1 VSRRDAGRDRKA
13 PERAGGRRGRALA
26 GDGGL
31 PKYEPNIAL
40 RSIEGHLTRTGTQV
54 MAWYRLAAQAWSF
67 RSDSQR
73 EVLIRQIAAQLG
85 ELQGRWL
92 HLRVTTRPYPV
103 HMWAESFDH
112 NALGRMPDVAGALG
126 WDGFLEGEQRHLMG
140 LSMSDKEVFLGIEVS
155 GRRMLDRW
163 VERAAPVL
171 GKVAPAAVRAEV
183 AALSS
188 EVGHLDSLVAGS
200 GLDAVPASSDDIAW
214 LMHRSCALG
223 LPAPRTLSVVPG
235 GSHRWETED
244 LAAFTDGV
252 EMHQEPYA
260 PTVRV
265 VGRLRAQTVS
275 RNVAVLSVGLMEGL
289 RIPEVDDPWMQH
301 SDRLPFPV
309 EWSARMYIRRPED
322 VAGELQR
329 QMGKVRS
336 QIRHYTHDHDLD
348 PPMSLA
354 RQADRVLE
362 VEDELTSGL
371 TQLNTRLYGWWRI
384 AVSGKDEAEAIGRAQ
399 QVLDVYRPKVQ
410 VEHPEA
416 QYRYAREFIPGEPLA
431 STAYRRRGSVTW
443 AASAVP
449 AATASVGDRRG
460 IMIGETCTAT
470 RRPVAWDPW
479 LAQEVRRASGLTAV
493 VGGLGSGKALALETP
508 LPTPTGWTTMGEVA
522 VGDELLG
529 RDGRPTRVVAA
540 TEVMHDRPCYDVIFS
555 DGSVIRADAQHEWLT
570 RTREDWKATDRL
582 SKRLA
587 RADRAPALSG
597 PAPRGTCACGCGTP
611 TAQTQYARAA
621 LGMSAGEHFRF
632 AHGHHRRGEVCR
644 TPSRVPSVH
653 TTEEIAT
660 SLTWGPNGQR
670 NHAVPVAAPFA
681 LPEADLLV
689 DPYVLGAWLGDG
701 TSIRAEITAYD
712 PEIIESIE
720 ATGQECRRR
729 LTPNIYGL
737 IGGLQQRLRALGVL
751 GDKHIPAQYL
761 RASERQRRALLTGL
775 LDTDGYCTPSGT
787 IEFSVTNERL
797 ARGARDLALSLGYQ
811 PRLRTKRVTGRH
823 EHTSVAYTVTFT
835 TSDPVFRVARKL
847 ARLNPRP
854 RSTNDYRYIVDVVP
868 VPSVPVRC
876 VQVDNDDHLYLA
888 GEACIPTHNSFLTGL
903 IVYKTLRSGS
913 QWTVLDPSGPLA
925 QLTRLPELAPF
936 ARHINLLRADP
947 GILNP
952 YRVVAEPRP
961 DHFADEEDPE
971 RAWRRE
977 RSLAAAT
984 RRRLVLDV
992 LTGLLPYDVSRIPHT
1007 RIVLLRAV
1015 REVGGAPDRHP
1026 GQVIDVLR
1034 RHARDGE
1041 EHAGVVADF
1050 LEERRELPQAALLF
1064 PDTSRHD
1071 PWQADRDYRLTVLTM
1086 QGMTLPRPGSPRE
1099 EWTDS
1104 ESLAV
1109 ELLNLASWLTQR
1121 TIYDADRN
1129 LRKGVALD
1137 ETHFLSQVP
1146 TGKVLIDRLARDS
1159 RKFNVRALFASQLA
1173 GDLLRVS
1180 GFASLVNAVFVGRT
1194 DDEEAQAEALRLLK
1208 VPTGVGYEQMLGTL
1222 SPRPRHDD
1230 RPDDTPRQFIFAD
1243 GHGGVEKIRIDLEA
1257 PHLEHVREAL
1267 DTNPDASRVSVS
1279 GVPAATA
1286 PAAVRAP
1293 DEPAPPRPIVFGRPV
1308 GRVVDLGSD
1317 LGDDLPAPVTAPIE
1331 GDLDGDEDF
1340 HDLDDPD
1347 GLLGSG
1353 PAVPAGSPARPGPRL
1368 RGDEHLDL
1376 LGDDDLG
1383 MDLDEDP
1390 VPGGNGNGKH
1400 PAADSDQGRLPA
1412 AGEAVR

>member
-1 VSRRDAGRDRKA
+1 
-13 PERAGGRRGRALA
+13 
-26 GDGGL
+26 
-31 PKYEPNIAL
+31 
-40 RSIEGHLTRTGTQV
+40 
-54 MAWYRLAAQAWSF
+54 
-67 RSDSQR
+67 
-73 EVLIRQIAAQLG
+73 
-85 ELQGRWL
+85 
-92 HLRVTTRPYPV
+92 
-103 HMWAESFDH
+103 
-112 NALGRMPDVAGALG
+112 
-126 WDGFLEGEQRHLMG
+126 
-140 LSMSDKEVFLGIEVS
+140 
-155 GRRMLDRW
+155 
-163 VERAAPVL
+163 
-171 GKVAPAAVRAEV
+171 
-183 AALSS
+183 
-188 EVGHLDSLVAGS
+188 
-200 GLDAVPASSDDIAW
+200 
-214 LMHRSCALG
+214 

-235 GSHRWETED
+235 GVHRWETED

-275 RNVAVLSVGLMEGL
+275 RNVAVLSLGLMEGL

-309 EWSARMYIRRPED
+309 EWSARIYVRRPED

-362 VEDELTSGL
+362 VEDEMTSGL

-384 AVSGKDEAEAIGRAQ
+384 AVSGKDEAEAISRAQ

-410 VEHPEA
+410 IEHPEA
-416 QYRYAREFIPGEPLA
+416 QYRFAREFIPGEPLA
-431 STAYRRRGSVTW
+431 STAYRRRGSVMW
-443 AASAVP
+443 AAAAVP

-493 VGGLGSGKALALETP
+493 VGGLGSGK
-508 LPTPTGWTTMGEVA
+508 
-522 VGDELLG
+522 
-529 RDGRPTRVVAA
+529 
-540 TEVMHDRPCYDVIFS
+540 
-555 DGSVIRADAQHEWLT
+555 
-570 RTREDWKATDRL
+570 
-582 SKRLA
+582 
-587 RADRAPALSG
+587 
-597 PAPRGTCACGCGTP
+597 
-611 TAQTQYARAA
+611 
-621 LGMSAGEHFRF
+621 
-632 AHGHHRRGEVCR
+632 
-644 TPSRVPSVH
+644 
-653 TTEEIAT
+653 
-660 SLTWGPNGQR
+660 
-670 NHAVPVAAPFA
+670 
-681 LPEADLLV
+681 
-689 DPYVLGAWLGDG
+689 
-701 TSIRAEITAYD
+701 
-712 PEIIESIE
+712 
-720 ATGQECRRR
+720 
-729 LTPNIYGL
+729 
-737 IGGLQQRLRALGVL
+737 
-751 GDKHIPAQYL
+751 
-761 RASERQRRALLTGL
+761 
-775 LDTDGYCTPSGT
+775 
-787 IEFSVTNERL
+787 
-797 ARGARDLALSLGYQ
+797 
-811 PRLRTKRVTGRH
+811 
-823 EHTSVAYTVTFT
+823 
-835 TSDPVFRVARKL
+835 
-847 ARLNPRP
+847 
-854 RSTNDYRYIVDVVP
+854 
-868 VPSVPVRC
+868 
-876 VQVDNDDHLYLA
+876 
-888 GEACIPTHNSFLTGL
+888 SFLTGL
-903 IVYKTLRSGS
+903 ITYKTLRAGAR
-913 QWTVLDPSGPLA
+913 WTLLDPSGPLA
-925 QLTRLPELAPF
+925 RLTQLPELAPF
-936 ARHINLLRADP
+936 SRHINLLRADP

-961 DHFADEEDPE
+961 EHFADEDDPE

-1026 GQVIDVLR
+1026 GQVIDALR
-1034 RHARDGE
+1034 RHAREGE

-1064 PDTSRHD
+1064 PDTSRDD
-1071 PWQADRDYRLTVLTM
+1071 PWHADRDYRLTVLTM

-1099 EWTDS
+1099 EWTDA
-1104 ESLAV
+1104 EALAV

-1267 DTNPDASRVSVS
+1267 DTNPDASRVVTR
-1279 GVPAATA
+1279 GVPAVGA
-1286 PAAVRAP
+1286 PAAVRPP
-1293 DEPAPPRPIVFGRPV
+1293 DEPAPPALLGRV
-1308 GRVVDLGSD
+1308 GRGVVDLGTD
-1317 LGDDLPAPVTAPIE
+1317 LGDDLPVAVPT
-1331 GDLDGDEDF
+1331 DLDADDDF

-1347 GLLGSG
+1347 GLLVGA
-1353 PAVPAGSPARPGPRL
+1353 PVDRRAVPPAARPGPRL
-1368 RGDEHLDL
+1368 RDDEHFDL
-1376 LGDDDLG
+1376 LGDVEAG
-1383 MDLDEDP
+1383 EGEVDLDDGP
-1390 VPGGNGNGKH
+1390 ASGGNGNG
-1400 PAADSDQGRLPA
+1400 PGTGQGNGPGNGQGSSAGASEGRIPA

>member
-1 VSRRDAGRDRKA
+1 
-13 PERAGGRRGRALA
+13 
-26 GDGGL
+26 
-31 PKYEPNIAL
+31 
-40 RSIEGHLTRTGTQV
+40 

-85 ELQGRWL
+85 ELHGRWL

-103 HMWAESFDH
+103 HQWAESFDH
-112 NALGRMPDVAGALG
+112 NALGRIPDVAGTLG

-140 LSMSDKEVFLGIEVS
+140 LSMSDKEVFLGVEVS
-155 GRRMLDRW
+155 GRSMLDRW
-163 VERAAPVL
+163 VQAAAPVL
-171 GKVAPAAVRAEV
+171 DKMVPRAARAEI
-183 AALSS
+183 AALAS
-188 EVGHLDSLVAGS
+188 EVRHLDVLVAGS
-200 GLDAVPASSDDIAW
+200 GLDAVPANADDLAW
-214 LMHRSCALG
+214 LMQRSCSLG
-223 LPAPRTLSVVPG
+223 LPAPRTLATVPRG
-235 GSHRWETED
+235 VNRWETED
-244 LAAFTDGV
+244 IAAFTEGV
-252 EMHQEPYA
+252 EMYQDPYA

-265 VGRLRAQTVS
+265 VGRLRAQTVQ
-275 RNVAVLSVGLMEGL
+275 RNVAVLTVGLMEGL

-309 EWSARMYIRRPED
+309 EWSARMYIRRPEE

-384 AVSGKDEAEAIGRAQ
+384 AVSGKDEAEAITRAQ

-410 VEHPEA
+410 IEHPEA

-431 STAYRRRGSVTW
+431 ATAYRRRGSVTW
-443 AASAVP
+443 AAAAVP

-479 LAQEVRRASGLTAV
+479 LAQEVRRVSGLTAI
-493 VGGLGSGKALALETP
+493 VGGLGSGKALASDTP

-529 RDGRPTRVVAA
+529 RDGKPTRVVAA
-540 TEVMHDRPCYDVIFS
+540 TEVMHNRPCYDVVFS
-555 DGSVIRADAQHEWLT
+555 DGSVIRADGQHEWLT
-570 RTREDWKATDRL
+570 RTRDDWKAANRL
-582 SKRLA
+582 SHRLR
-587 RADRAPALSG
+587 RAAAAPDDQPPG
-597 PAPRGTCACGCGTP
+597 PGTCACGCGQLTRR
-611 TAQTQYARAA
+611 TIHARSAIG
-621 LGMSAGEHFRF
+621 LGAGDHFRY
-632 AHGHHRRGEVCR
+632 AHGHWRRGQLSVM
-644 TPSRVPSVH
+644 PSQVPTVH
-653 TTEEIAT
+653 TTEEIAAT
-660 SLTWGPNGQR
+660 INSGPQK
-670 NHAVPVAAPFA
+670 NHAVPVARPFD
-681 LPEADLLV
+681 LPDVELPVA
-689 DPYVLGAWLGDG
+689 PYVLGAWLGDG

-712 PEIIESIE
+712 QEVIAEIE
-720 ATGQECRRR
+720 AVGQECRPHATQHR
-729 LTPNIYGL
+729 YGL
-737 IGGLQQRLRALGVL
+737 PGGLQQMLRRIGVL
-751 GDKHIPAQYL
+751 NNKHIPLMYL
-761 RASERQRRALLTGL
+761 RSSETQRRALLAGL
-775 LDTDGYCTPSGT
+775 LDTDGYCTKSGSV
-787 IEFSVTNERL
+787 EFSVTNERL
-797 ARGARDLALSLGYQ
+797 AREARELILSLGYQ
-811 PRLRTKRVTGRH
+811 VRLRTKAVKGRH
-823 EHTSVAYTVTFT
+823 PHTSTVYTVAFT
-835 TSDPVFRVARKL
+835 TSDKVFRLPRKL
-847 ARLNPRP
+847 ARLNACP
-854 RSTNDYRYIVDVVP
+854 RSTNGYRYIVDVVSA
-868 VPSVPVRC
+868 PSVPVRC
-876 VQVDNDDHLYLA
+876 VQVDNADHLYLA
-888 GEACIPTHNSFLTGL
+888 GETCIPTHNSFLTGL
-903 IVYKTLRSGS
+903 IVYKTLRAGAR
-913 QWTVLDPSGPLA
+913 WTVLDPSGPLA
-925 QLTRLPELAPF
+925 ELTRLPELAPF
-936 ARHINLLRADP
+936 SRHINLLRADP

-961 DHFADEEDPE
+961 DHFLDEEDPE

-992 LTGLLPYDVSRIPHT
+992 LTGLLPFEVARLPHT

-1015 REVGGAPDRHP
+1015 RDVGGAADRHP
-1026 GQVIDVLR
+1026 GQVIDSLR
-1034 RHARDGE
+1034 RHAVDGE
-1041 EHAGVVADF
+1041 DHAGVVADF

-1064 PDTSRHD
+1064 PDVSRHD

-1099 EWTDS
+1099 EWTDN

-1194 DDEEAQAEALRLLK
+1194 DDEEAQAEALRLLR

-1243 GHGGVEKIRIDLEA
+1243 GHGGVEKIRIDLEG

-1267 DTNPDASRVSVS
+1267 DTNPDASRVSVR
-1279 GVPAATA
+1279 GVPAA
-1286 PAAVRAP
+1286 PVRAAVPAP
-1293 DEPAPPRPIVFGRPV
+1293 DPRPPLAR
-1308 GRVVDLGSD
+1308 LGSD
-1317 LGDDLPAPVTAPIE
+1317 PGVVALAAGNGLAPAGGPTPTDTELFDDEELDLFDDLDAAPAGEPQE
-1331 GDLDGDEDF
+1331 GR
-1340 HDLDDPD
+1340 
-1347 GLLGSG
+1347 
-1353 PAVPAGSPARPGPRL
+1353 PAGSS
-1368 RGDEHLDL
+1368 
-1376 LGDDDLG
+1376 
-1383 MDLDEDP
+1383 
-1390 VPGGNGNGKH
+1390 
-1400 PAADSDQGRLPA
+1400 SDRVPA
-1412 AGEAVR
+1412 AGEARR

>member
-1 VSRRDAGRDRKA
+1 VARSSAKDARAAAKDPAARDTAKAGRKADRRSKRGRT
-13 PERAGGRRGRALA
+13 RAGESN
-26 GDGGL
+26 L
-31 PKYEPNIAL
+31 PKYQPDIAL
-40 RSIEGHLTRTGTQV
+40 RSIEGHLTRTGNQV

-155 GRRMLDRW
+155 GRNALDRW
-163 VERAAPVL
+163 VEKAAPVL
-171 GKVAPAAVRAEV
+171 GRLAPAAVRAEL
-183 AALSS
+183 AALAS
-188 EVGHLDSLVAGS
+188 EVGHLDQLVAGS
-200 GLDAVPASSDDIAW
+200 GLDAVPASADDIGW

-223 LPAPRTLSVVPG
+223 LPAPRSLNVVPG
-235 GSHRWETED
+235 GITRWDTED
-244 LAAFTDGV
+244 LAQFTDGV
-252 EMHQEPYA
+252 EMSQEAYA

-265 VGRLRAQTVS
+265 VGKIRSQTVS

-309 EWSARMYIRRPED
+309 EWSARIYVRKPED
-322 VAGELQR
+322 VSGELQR

-348 PPMSLA
+348 PPVSLA

-362 VEDELTSGL
+362 IEDELTSGL
-371 TQLNTRLYGWWRI
+371 TQLNSRLYGWWRI

-410 VEHPEA
+410 IEHPEA

-431 STAYRRRGSVTW
+431 SSAYRRRGSVTW
-443 AASAVP
+443 AAAAVP

-493 VGGLGSGKALALETP
+493 VGGLGSGK
-508 LPTPTGWTTMGEVA
+508 
-522 VGDELLG
+522 
-529 RDGRPTRVVAA
+529 
-540 TEVMHDRPCYDVIFS
+540 
-555 DGSVIRADAQHEWLT
+555 
-570 RTREDWKATDRL
+570 
-582 SKRLA
+582 
-587 RADRAPALSG
+587 
-597 PAPRGTCACGCGTP
+597 
-611 TAQTQYARAA
+611 
-621 LGMSAGEHFRF
+621 
-632 AHGHHRRGEVCR
+632 
-644 TPSRVPSVH
+644 
-653 TTEEIAT
+653 
-660 SLTWGPNGQR
+660 
-670 NHAVPVAAPFA
+670 
-681 LPEADLLV
+681 
-689 DPYVLGAWLGDG
+689 
-701 TSIRAEITAYD
+701 
-712 PEIIESIE
+712 
-720 ATGQECRRR
+720 
-729 LTPNIYGL
+729 
-737 IGGLQQRLRALGVL
+737 
-751 GDKHIPAQYL
+751 
-761 RASERQRRALLTGL
+761 
-775 LDTDGYCTPSGT
+775 
-787 IEFSVTNERL
+787 
-797 ARGARDLALSLGYQ
+797 
-811 PRLRTKRVTGRH
+811 
-823 EHTSVAYTVTFT
+823 
-835 TSDPVFRVARKL
+835 
-847 ARLNPRP
+847 
-854 RSTNDYRYIVDVVP
+854 
-868 VPSVPVRC
+868 
-876 VQVDNDDHLYLA
+876 
-888 GEACIPTHNSFLTGL
+888 SFLTGL
-903 IVYKTLRSGS
+903 IVYKTLRSGAR
-913 QWTVLDPSGPLA
+913 WTVLDPSGPLA
-925 QLTRLPELAPF
+925 ELTRLPELAPF
-936 ARHINLLRADP
+936 SRHINLLHADP

-961 DHFADEEDPE
+961 EHFADEEDAE

-977 RSLAAAT
+977 RSLAGAT

-992 LTGLLPYDVSRIPHT
+992 LSGLLPYDVARLPHT

-1026 GQVIDVLR
+1026 GMVIDALR

-1041 EHAGVVADF
+1041 EHAAVVADF
-1050 LEERRELPQAALLF
+1050 LDERRELPQAALLF

-1086 QGMTLPRPGSPRE
+1086 QGLTLPRPGSPRE

-1194 DDEEAQAEALRLLK
+1194 DDEEAQHEALRLLR
-1208 VPTGVGYEQMLGTL
+1208 VPIGVGYEQMLGTL
-1222 SPRPRHDD
+1222 SPRPRHTDT
-1230 RPDDTPRQFIFAD
+1230 PDDTPRQFVFAD

-1257 PHLEHVREAL
+1257 PHLEHLREAL
-1267 DTNPDASRVSVS
+1267 DTNPDASRVALRGPAS
-1279 GVPAATA
+1279 PAAA
-1286 PAAVRAP
+1286 AAVRAP
-1293 DEPAPPRPIVFGRPV
+1293 DEPSPVRPV
-1308 GRVVDLGSD
+1308 LAAGPSD
-1317 LGDDLPAPVTAPIE
+1317 LAEFDDLDGGFDNGFDGVTDGAFEEVPDRGFDEPAAGPLD
-1331 GDLDGDEDF
+1331 GDLDGEF
-1340 HDLDDPD
+1340 ADLDDPD
-1347 GLLGSG
+1347 GLLAG
-1353 PAVPAGSPARPGPRL
+1353 PAPSAPRAAPITGPIALGGGPAGNGRARNGAEEGADRVAAFDPAGTEL
-1368 RGDEHLDL
+1368 LDDEEFDL
-1376 LGDDDLG
+1376 LGDVDAGADPDP
-1383 MDLDEDP
+1383 DLDPAHDAVGGRYGDDAGDHGGDDRTHRRNGSAPGDP
-1390 VPGGNGNGKH
+1390 RT
-1400 PAADSDQGRLPA
+1400 SGR
-1412 AGEAVR
+1412 AVR

>member
-1 VSRRDAGRDRKA
+1 MPRREKRPAKGRDPRRDPRRNARREVPA
-13 PERAGGRRGRALA
+13 EEPRRRRGRYLA
-26 GDGGL
+26 GEANL
-31 PKYEPNIAL
+31 PKYTPDIAL
-40 RSIEGHLTRTGTQV
+40 RSIDGHLTRTGTQV

-92 HLRVTTRPYPV
+92 HIRVTTRPYPV
-103 HMWAESFDH
+103 HMWAESFDN
-112 NALGRMPDVAGALG
+112 NALGRLPDVPGALG

-155 GRRMLDRW
+155 GRSMLDRW
-163 VERAAPVL
+163 VEKAAPVL
-171 GKVAPAAVRAEV
+171 GKVAPAAVQAELS
-183 AALSS
+183 ALAS
-188 EVGHLDSLVAGS
+188 EVGHLDELVAGS
-200 GLDAVPASSDDIAW
+200 GLDAVPATGDDVAW
-214 LMHRSCALG
+214 LMHRSCSLG
-223 LPAPRTLSVVPG
+223 LPAPRTIAPTS
-235 GSHRWETED
+235 SSRWEAED
-244 LAAFTDGV
+244 LATFTDGV
-252 EMHQEPYA
+252 DMFQEPYA

-265 VGRLRAQTVS
+265 VGRLRSATVQ
-275 RNVAVLSVGLMEGL
+275 RNVAVLTVGLMDSL

-309 EWSARMYIRRPED
+309 EWSARVYVRRPEE
-322 VAGELQR
+322 VTGELQR

-371 TQLNTRLYGWWRI
+371 TQLNTRLYGWWRV
-384 AVSGKDEAEAIGRAQ
+384 AVSGRDEAEAVSRAQ
-399 QVLDVYRPKVQ
+399 QVLEIYRPKVQ

-431 STAYRRRGSVTW
+431 STAYRRRGSVMW
-443 AASAVP
+443 AAAAVP

-460 IMIGETCTAT
+460 IMLGETCTAT

-493 VGGLGSGKALALETP
+493 VGGLGSGK
-508 LPTPTGWTTMGEVA
+508 
-522 VGDELLG
+522 
-529 RDGRPTRVVAA
+529 
-540 TEVMHDRPCYDVIFS
+540 
-555 DGSVIRADAQHEWLT
+555 
-570 RTREDWKATDRL
+570 
-582 SKRLA
+582 
-587 RADRAPALSG
+587 
-597 PAPRGTCACGCGTP
+597 
-611 TAQTQYARAA
+611 
-621 LGMSAGEHFRF
+621 
-632 AHGHHRRGEVCR
+632 
-644 TPSRVPSVH
+644 
-653 TTEEIAT
+653 
-660 SLTWGPNGQR
+660 
-670 NHAVPVAAPFA
+670 
-681 LPEADLLV
+681 
-689 DPYVLGAWLGDG
+689 
-701 TSIRAEITAYD
+701 
-712 PEIIESIE
+712 
-720 ATGQECRRR
+720 
-729 LTPNIYGL
+729 
-737 IGGLQQRLRALGVL
+737 
-751 GDKHIPAQYL
+751 
-761 RASERQRRALLTGL
+761 
-775 LDTDGYCTPSGT
+775 
-787 IEFSVTNERL
+787 
-797 ARGARDLALSLGYQ
+797 
-811 PRLRTKRVTGRH
+811 
-823 EHTSVAYTVTFT
+823 
-835 TSDPVFRVARKL
+835 
-847 ARLNPRP
+847 
-854 RSTNDYRYIVDVVP
+854 
-868 VPSVPVRC
+868 
-876 VQVDNDDHLYLA
+876 
-888 GEACIPTHNSFLTGL
+888 SFLTGL
-903 IVYKTLRSGS
+903 IVYKTLRAGA

-925 QLTRLPELAPF
+925 DLTRLPELAPF
-936 ARHINLLRADP
+936 SRHINLLRAEP

-952 YRVVAEPRP
+952 YRVVAEPRA
-961 DHFADEEDPE
+961 DHFADEDEPE

-992 LTGLLPYDVSRIPHT
+992 LTGLLPFDVARMPHT

-1026 GQVIDVLR
+1026 GQVIDTLR

-1064 PDTSRHD
+1064 PDTSRDD
-1071 PWQADRDYRLTVLTM
+1071 PWQADREYRLTVLTM

-1099 EWTDS
+1099 EWTDA

-1194 DDEEAQAEALRLLK
+1194 DDEQAQSEALRLLR

-1230 RPDDTPRQFIFAD
+1230 RPDDTPRQFVFAD

-1267 DTNPDASRVSVS
+1267 DTNPDASRIAVS
-1279 GVPAATA
+1279 GIPGAAA
-1286 PAAVRAP
+1286 LRAP
-1293 DEPAPPRPIVFGRPV
+1293 DEPAP
-1308 GRVVDLGSD
+1308 LGAVAD
-1317 LGDDLPAPVTAPIE
+1317 QRTEAARRAVRARNGAGYVAPLPAVDAE
-1331 GDLDGDEDF
+1331 LLDDEDLDLFD
-1340 HDLDDPD
+1340 
-1347 GLLGSG
+1347 
-1353 PAVPAGSPARPGPRL
+1353 
-1368 RGDEHLDL
+1368 
-1376 LGDDDLG
+1376 
-1383 MDLDEDP
+1383 DLDELP
-1390 VPGGNGNGKH
+1390 VEGGPSVGNGNGNGSVGAR
-1400 PAADSDQGRLPA
+1400 PPGGDRIPRG
-1412 AGEAVR
+1412 AVR

>member
-1 VSRRDAGRDRKA
+1 MARRDTT
-13 PERAGGRRGRALA
+13 RATPAEEPKRRRGRALA
-26 GDGGL
+26 GETGL
-31 PKYEPNIAL
+31 PKYTPDIAL

-103 HMWAESFDH
+103 HMWAESFDN
-112 NALGRMPDVAGALG
+112 NALGRMPDVAGAQG
-126 WDGFLEGEQRHLMG
+126 WDAFLEGEQRHLMG

-155 GRRMLDRW
+155 GRGMLDRW
-163 VERAAPVL
+163 VEAAAPVL
-171 GKVAPAAVRAEV
+171 GRIAPAAVRAEL
-183 AALSS
+183 AALDS
-188 EVGHLDSLVAGS
+188 EVAHIDELVAGS
-200 GLDAVPASSDDIAW
+200 GLDAVPARADDVAW
-214 LMHRSCALG
+214 LMQRSCALG

-235 GSHRWETED
+235 GVTRWETED
-244 LAAFTDGV
+244 LAGFTDGV
-252 EMHQEPYA
+252 DMHQEPYA
-260 PTVRV
+260 PTVKVIGRV
-265 VGRLRAQTVS
+265 RSQTVQ

-309 EWSARMYIRRPED
+309 EWSARIYIRRPEE

-362 VEDELTSGL
+362 VEDELTTGL
-371 TQLNTRLYGWWRI
+371 TQLNTRLYGWWRV
-384 AVSGKDEAEAIGRAQ
+384 AVAGKDEAEAVSRAQ

-410 VEHPEA
+410 MEHPEA
-416 QYRYAREFIPGEPLA
+416 QYKYAREFIPGEPLA

-443 AASAVP
+443 AAAAVP

-493 VGGLGSGKALALETP
+493 VGGLGSGK
-508 LPTPTGWTTMGEVA
+508 
-522 VGDELLG
+522 
-529 RDGRPTRVVAA
+529 
-540 TEVMHDRPCYDVIFS
+540 
-555 DGSVIRADAQHEWLT
+555 
-570 RTREDWKATDRL
+570 
-582 SKRLA
+582 
-587 RADRAPALSG
+587 
-597 PAPRGTCACGCGTP
+597 
-611 TAQTQYARAA
+611 
-621 LGMSAGEHFRF
+621 
-632 AHGHHRRGEVCR
+632 
-644 TPSRVPSVH
+644 
-653 TTEEIAT
+653 
-660 SLTWGPNGQR
+660 
-670 NHAVPVAAPFA
+670 
-681 LPEADLLV
+681 
-689 DPYVLGAWLGDG
+689 
-701 TSIRAEITAYD
+701 
-712 PEIIESIE
+712 
-720 ATGQECRRR
+720 
-729 LTPNIYGL
+729 
-737 IGGLQQRLRALGVL
+737 
-751 GDKHIPAQYL
+751 
-761 RASERQRRALLTGL
+761 
-775 LDTDGYCTPSGT
+775 
-787 IEFSVTNERL
+787 
-797 ARGARDLALSLGYQ
+797 
-811 PRLRTKRVTGRH
+811 
-823 EHTSVAYTVTFT
+823 
-835 TSDPVFRVARKL
+835 
-847 ARLNPRP
+847 
-854 RSTNDYRYIVDVVP
+854 
-868 VPSVPVRC
+868 
-876 VQVDNDDHLYLA
+876 
-888 GEACIPTHNSFLTGL
+888 SFLTGL
-903 IVYKTLRSGS
+903 IVYKTLRSGAT
-913 QWTVLDPSGPLA
+913 WTVLDPSGPLA
-925 QLTRLPELAPF
+925 ELTKLPELAPF
-936 ARHINLLRADP
+936 SRHINLLRADP

-992 LTGLLPYDVSRIPHT
+992 LTGLLPYDISRMPHT

-1015 REVGGAPDRHP
+1015 REVGGANDRHP
-1026 GQVIDVLR
+1026 GLVIDALR

-1050 LEERRELPQAALLF
+1050 LDERRELPQAALLF
-1064 PDTSRHD
+1064 PDTTRDD
-1071 PWQADRDYRLTVLTM
+1071 PWTADREYRLTVLTM

-1099 EWTDS
+1099 EWTDG

-1121 TIYDADRN
+1121 TIYEADRN

-1194 DDEEAQAEALRLLK
+1194 DDGEAQDEALRLLK

-1230 RPDDTPRQFIFAD
+1230 RPDDTPRQFVFAD

-1257 PHLEHVREAL
+1257 PHLEHVRAAL
-1267 DTNPDASRVSVS
+1267 DTNPDASRVSAR
-1279 GVPAATA
+1279 GVPAAST
-1286 PAAVRAP
+1286 PSAVRAP
-1293 DEPAPPRPIVFGRPV
+1293 DEPAPPRPIT
-1308 GRVVDLGSD
+1308 VVA
-1317 LGDDLPAPVTAPIE
+1317 DDLPVDAPDDPYLLPDDDVLDDFGPLPAGAE
-1331 GDLDGDEDF
+1331 LLDDEELDLVDDLDGIPAG
-1340 HDLDDPD
+1340 DDRPWP
-1347 GLLGSG
+1347 G
-1353 PAVPAGSPARPGPRL
+1353 PA
-1368 RGDEHLDL
+1368 
-1376 LGDDDLG
+1376 
-1383 MDLDEDP
+1383 
-1390 VPGGNGNGKH
+1390 NGNGH
-1400 PAADSDQGRLPA
+1400 GNGDASDRVRS

>member
-1 VSRRDAGRDRKA
+1 VSRGDAGRDRRPK
-13 PERAGGRRGRALA
+13 ERAGRKRGRALA

-31 PKYEPNIAL
+31 PTYEPNIAL

-155 GRRMLDRW
+155 GRRTLDRW

-171 GKVAPAAVRAEV
+171 GKVAPAAVRAEI

-188 EVGHLDSLVAGS
+188 EVAHLDALVAGA

-260 PTVRV
+260 PTVQV

-275 RNVAVLSVGLMEGL
+275 RNVAVLSLGLMDGL

-309 EWSARMYIRRPED
+309 EWSARIYVRKPEE

-348 PPMSLA
+348 PPMSLS

-371 TQLNTRLYGWWRI
+371 TQLNTRLYGWWRV
-384 AVSGKDEAEAIGRAQ
+384 AVSGKDEAEAVSRAQ

-410 VEHPEA
+410 IEHPEA

-431 STAYRRRGSVTW
+431 STAYRRRGSVMW

-493 VGGLGSGKALALETP
+493 VGGLGSGK
-508 LPTPTGWTTMGEVA
+508 
-522 VGDELLG
+522 
-529 RDGRPTRVVAA
+529 
-540 TEVMHDRPCYDVIFS
+540 
-555 DGSVIRADAQHEWLT
+555 
-570 RTREDWKATDRL
+570 
-582 SKRLA
+582 
-587 RADRAPALSG
+587 
-597 PAPRGTCACGCGTP
+597 
-611 TAQTQYARAA
+611 
-621 LGMSAGEHFRF
+621 
-632 AHGHHRRGEVCR
+632 
-644 TPSRVPSVH
+644 
-653 TTEEIAT
+653 
-660 SLTWGPNGQR
+660 
-670 NHAVPVAAPFA
+670 
-681 LPEADLLV
+681 
-689 DPYVLGAWLGDG
+689 
-701 TSIRAEITAYD
+701 
-712 PEIIESIE
+712 
-720 ATGQECRRR
+720 
-729 LTPNIYGL
+729 
-737 IGGLQQRLRALGVL
+737 
-751 GDKHIPAQYL
+751 
-761 RASERQRRALLTGL
+761 
-775 LDTDGYCTPSGT
+775 
-787 IEFSVTNERL
+787 
-797 ARGARDLALSLGYQ
+797 
-811 PRLRTKRVTGRH
+811 
-823 EHTSVAYTVTFT
+823 
-835 TSDPVFRVARKL
+835 
-847 ARLNPRP
+847 
-854 RSTNDYRYIVDVVP
+854 
-868 VPSVPVRC
+868 
-876 VQVDNDDHLYLA
+876 
-888 GEACIPTHNSFLTGL
+888 SFLTGL
-903 IVYKTLRSGS
+903 ITYKTLRAGAR
-913 QWTVLDPSGPLA
+913 WTLLDPSGPLA

-936 ARHINLLRADP
+936 SRHINLLRADP

-992 LTGLLPYDVSRIPHT
+992 LTGLLPYDVARIPHT

-1015 REVGGAPDRHP
+1015 REVGGSPDRHP
-1026 GQVIDVLR
+1026 GQVIDALR

-1041 EHAGVVADF
+1041 DHAGVVADF
-1050 LEERRELPQAALLF
+1050 LAERRELPQAALLF
-1064 PDTSRHD
+1064 PDTSRDD

-1099 EWTDS
+1099 EWTDA
-1104 ESLAV
+1104 EALAV

-1194 DDEEAQAEALRLLK
+1194 DDEEAQREALRLLK
-1208 VPTGVGYEQMLGTL
+1208 VPIGVGYEQMLGTL

-1230 RPDDTPRQFIFAD
+1230 SPDDTPRQFIFAD

-1267 DTNPDASRVSVS
+1267 DTNPDANRISVS
-1279 GVPAATA
+1279 GVPVTA
-1286 PAAVRAP
+1286 PSPVRAVE
-1293 DEPAPPRPIVFGRPV
+1293 DPAPRRPV
-1308 GRVVDLGSD
+1308 VLGRSAAPVLDLGGD
-1317 LGDDLPAPVTAPIE
+1317 LGDDLVPVPAELGRVE
-1331 GDLDGDEDF
+1331 LDGTELEGDEDF
-1340 HDLDDPD
+1340 DDLDDPD
-1347 GLLGSG
+1347 GVLAGRSG
-1353 PAVPAGSPARPGPRL
+1353 GAVAHGGHAHL
-1368 RGDEHLDL
+1368 RHDEDLDL
-1376 LGDDDLG
+1376 LGDVDPGL
-1383 MDLDEDP
+1383 DLDLD
-1390 VPGGNGNGKH
+1390 VPADV
-1400 PAADSDQGRLPA
+1400 PAAGGDGRSAEGRVPA
-1412 AGEAVR
+1412 AGEARR